1 MAKEKAT
8 LVVVVLV
15 NNTAQEQTSI
25 NRIVHIASSFIACN
39 YSSIDLTILVTT
51 I

>member
-15 NNTAQEQTSI
+15 NNTAQEQTSV

-39 YSSIDLTILVTT
+39 YSSIDPTILVTT